1 MLVEIEKYIA
11 LFFIY
16 SFAGWVMETVQI
28 SIRQKKFVNRG
39 FLIGP
44 YCPIYGCGVLLITLL
59 LQKYAGDLPLTFI
72 LSILI
77 CGTLEYMTSYVMEKI
92 FKARWWDYSQRKFN
106 INGRICLET
115 LIPFGIAG
123 TFILYIA
130 NPFIMKYIN
139 MIPELGLH
147 IFTVVFLLI
156 YVTDMIVSFKIILNL
171 KEMTKEFK
179 DNTIEISTKVK
190 KIIRKKL
197 FLYRRLARAFP
208 KIQNN
213 ILYDKWDEMKKKIE
227 ESKEEIALKIDN
239 SKREIR
245 NRIDSSKQNLKKKK
259 KKKKTDIP
267 KSVLFC
273 GIINLSDFIL

>member
-1 MLVEIEKYIA
+1 MNIDEVKIYVLV
-11 LFFIY
+11 FFIY
-16 SFAGWVMETVQI
+16 AFAGWIMETISI
-28 SIRQKKFVNRG
+28 SIRNKKFVNRG

-44 YCPIYGCGVLLITLL
+44 VCPIYGYGVVLVSLL
-59 LQKYAGDLPLTFI
+59 LQKYQNDIIVTFFM
-72 LSILI
+72 SIII
-77 CGTLEYMTSYVMEKI
+77 CGFLEYFTSYFMEII

-245 NRIDSSKQNLKKKK
+245 NRIDSSKQNFRK
-259 KKKKTDIP
+259 
-267 KSVLFC
+267 
-273 GIINLSDFIL
+273 